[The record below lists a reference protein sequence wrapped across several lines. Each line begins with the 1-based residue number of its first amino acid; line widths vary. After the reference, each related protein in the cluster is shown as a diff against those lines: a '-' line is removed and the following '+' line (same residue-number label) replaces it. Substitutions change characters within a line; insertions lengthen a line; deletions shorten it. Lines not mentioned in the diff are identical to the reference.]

1 MFKNISCFLPTFGQ
15 CWIIVFLIV
24 VAGSLLGLP
33 FLLISGNALVSYVIP
48 FLPAFIYVL
57 IKGRAAG
64 RKPDAPCVPLDR
76 KIRSSMPALCAVA
89 FLLALATLL
98 LSVIILEPFSSLVEI
113 PDYLI
118 DNLYGAIL
126 EDPLWNVLSVVIAA
140 PLLEE
145 FFIRGIMLRGMLQRM
160 SAAKAI
166 TWSAFIFALIHLNL
180 YQALGAFVIG
190 LFIGWVYY
198 RSGSLLFAILI
209 HFVNN
214 SFSAAMLFLFP
225 EMELDTTL
233 LEIVSENFGILSYIL
248 LYILSAALFVTIIR
262 ILNRFFNNAKKE
274 KEVISA

>member
-1 MFKNISCFLPTFGQ
+1 MFRNISCFLPTFGQ

-33 FLLISGNALVSYVIP
+33 FLLLSGNALVTYVIP
-48 FLPAFIYVL
+48 FVPAFIYVAL
-57 IKGRAAG
+57 KGRAAR
-64 RKPDAPCVPLDR
+64 RKNGPCVPLDSGAGR
-76 KIRSSMPALCAVA
+76 PMLVTCAA
-89 FLLALATLL
+89 SFLLALATLL

-233 LEIVSENFGILSYIL
+233 LEIVSGNFGILSYIL

>member
-33 FLLISGNALVSYVIP
+33 FLLVSGNALVSYVIP

-145 FFIRGIMLRGMLQRM
+145 FFIRGIILRGLLRRI
-160 SAAKAI
+160 SAVKAI
-166 TWSAFIFALIHLNL
+166 IWSAFIFALIHLNL

-233 LEIVSENFGILSYIL
+233 LEIVSENFGIFSYIL

>member
-1 MFKNISCFLPTFGQ
+1 MFRNISCFLPTFGQ

-33 FLLISGNALVSYVIP
+33 FLLVSGNALVSYVIP
-48 FLPAFIYVL
+48 FLPAFIYVAL
-57 IKGRAAG
+57 KGRAAR

-233 LEIVSENFGILSYIL
+233 LEIVSENFGIFSYIL

>member
-33 FLLISGNALVSYVIP
+33 FLLVSGNALVSYVIP

-64 RKPDAPCVPLDR
+64 RKPDAPYVPLDR

-98 LSVIILEPFSSLVEI
+98 LSVIILEPFSLLVEI

-233 LEIVSENFGILSYIL
+233 LEIVSENFGIFSYIL

>member
-1 MFKNISCFLPTFGQ
+1 MFRNISCFLPTFGQ

-33 FLLISGNALVSYVIP
+33 FLLVSGNALVSYVIP

-145 FFIRGIMLRGMLQRM
+145 FFIRGIILRGLLRRI
-160 SAAKAI
+160 SAVKAI
-166 TWSAFIFALIHLNL
+166 IWSAFIFALIHLNL

-233 LEIVSENFGILSYIL
+233 LEIVSENFGIFSYIL

>member
-33 FLLISGNALVSYVIP
+33 FLLLSGNALVTYVIP
-48 FLPAFIYVL
+48 FVPAFIYVAL
-57 IKGRAAG
+57 KGRAAR
-64 RKPDAPCVPLDR
+64 RKNGPCVPLDSGAGR
-76 KIRSSMPALCAVA
+76 PMLVTCAA
-89 FLLALATLL
+89 SFLLALATLL
-98 LSVIILEPFSSLVEI
+98 LSVIILEPFSSLIEI

-145 FFIRGIMLRGMLQRM
+145 FFIRGIILRGLLRRI
-160 SAAKAI
+160 SAVKAI
-166 TWSAFIFALIHLNL
+166 IWSAFIFALIHLNL

-198 RSGSLLFAILI
+198 KSGSLLFAMLI
-209 HFVNN
+209 HFINN
-214 SFSAAMLFLFP
+214 GFSAAMLFLFP
-225 EMELDTTL
+225 DMELDTTL
-233 LEIVSENFGILSYIL
+233 LEIVTEHFGIITYIL
-248 LYILSAALFVTIIR
+248 LYLVSAALFVTIIH

-274 KEVISA
+274 KEVIPA